1 MKKLKIIACM
11 FAIMLSAITL
21 VACGKDDEKVTI
33 KSASI
38 ENLNEFYCIDE
49 TIDWDSIKVT
59 VNYSN
64 NTSKVLDKG
73 EFDIETKD
81 AKSDTKWI
89 LTTDGLKNET
99 AGNMTAKEYN
109 VKLTVIDES
118 YSKDLTVK
126 ICASENEAF
135 DIEMFN
141 KPNCITT
148 FENNTTKDNDGN
160 NVNGFKTV
168 ENAKYYVGDDNAFDV
183 TPSYVLYRKGT
194 EQQSNYQIK
203 LDVKVLLNNIE
214 VGQEYYSYSNG
225 KIDFTD
231 LAIDKEFEIKVMP
244 KSFTKNIFNRDIEEV
259 SFNVSVKDGYNIYT
273 AKDLGMLSI
282 VPENLDYKLYS
293 RENTADIFYNTE
305 TKSYFSGKIAT
316 YWKNFLTN
324 NGYTNLQYVKGAFIH
339 NNISITSEDL
349 PSEFFI
355 TSDESTDGYATGKLR
370 DQLYIYSH
378 YMQDNFTLEGN
389 YFTVSTQDLP
399 VNGCVNNSGKE
410 ILTENGK
417 PSEFG
422 HTKLFDFVGY
432 QVHNDAEKINLES
445 NQKTVTVQNIN
456 TVGNTNGIISTEGVT
471 NEQIYACAGAIIM
484 FQNRAC
490 CANVDNVN
498 ISSSMIGWF
507 VDTTDGE
514 NNVLNPEKSHKQT
527 TTLNN
532 MNIKDCFNS
541 GLFLYGAQGGCEI
554 TNSTLTRFGG
564 PAIHAVSVHMSSDN
578 SKEERGTYVTFDDT
592 VEIENYVGGQ
602 EAWFN
607 LTQGAGAIAQ
617 QFQALD
623 ALFNAYGK
631 TILTDGKFNL
641 KVLFMDESY
650 LGAQN
655 KNLHGTI
662 NNYDFSDAY
671 LRTVNGKGA
680 PFIWTNGESDNL
692 GYIGQSGSSY
702 VINNLDGSMRTTALT
717 GNELN
722 LVYPA
727 GNAAVGIIVEL
738 KDFVPQA

>member
-1 MKKLKIIACM
+1 MKKLKMIVCM
-11 FAIMLSAITL
+11 LAMMLCSITL
-21 VACGKDDEKVTI
+21 VACGNDDKVITI
-33 KSASI
+33 KSATT
-38 ENLNEFYCIDE
+38 NLKEFYYVTDS
-49 TIDWDSIKVT
+49 IDWTKLSVT

-64 NTSKVLDKG
+64 NKSETLTNG

-81 AKSDTKWI
+81 AKAETKWI
-89 LTTDGLKNET
+89 LATDGLKNQL
-99 AGNMTAKEYN
+99 AGNMTAKTYN
-109 VKLTVIDES
+109 MTLTVIGSETT
-118 YSKDLTVK
+118 YPFTVK
-126 ICASENEAF
+126 VNKTEALVYEIGTF
-135 DIEMFN
+135 E
-141 KPNCITT
+141 KPNSIAT
-148 FENNTTKDNDGN
+148 FETNTTKDSSGT

-168 ENAKYYVGDDNAFDV
+168 ENAKYYVGDDNAFDI
-183 TPSYVLYRKGT
+183 TPTYTLYSKGT
-194 EQQSNYQIK
+194 NEQADYKID
-203 LDVKVLLNNIE
+203 LDVTVLLNNIV
-214 VGQEYYSYSNG
+214 VGQDYYSYSNG
-225 KIDFTD
+225 KIYFTD
-231 LAIDKEFEIKVMP
+231 LAVGNEFTIKIKP
-244 KSFTKNIFNRDIEEV
+244 TYFTTDRDGYEIEEV

-305 TKSYFSGKIAT
+305 TNSYFSGKIAT
-316 YWKNFLTN
+316 YWNTFLTN

-339 NNISITSEDL
+339 NNISITSADL

-355 TSDESTDGYATGKLR
+355 TSKESTDGYATGKLR

-378 YMQDNFTLEGN
+378 YMQDDFTLEGN
-389 YFTVSTQDLP
+389 YFTVSTKDLP

-432 QVHNDAEKINLES
+432 QVHNDDERIDLES

-456 TVGNTNGIISTEGVT
+456 TVGNTGGIISTENVT
-471 NEQIYACAGAIIM
+471 TEQIYACAGAIIM
-484 FQNRAC
+484 FQNLAC
-490 CANVDNVN
+490 SANVDNVN

-514 NNVLNPEKSHKQT
+514 NNVINPEKSHKQT

-554 TNSTLTRFGG
+554 KNSTLTRFGG
-564 PAIHAVSVHMSSDN
+564 PAIHAVSVHKSSDN
-578 SKEERGTYVTFDDT
+578 SQEERGTNVTFDDT

-607 LTQGAGAIAQ
+607 LTQGAGAIAT

-631 TILTDGKFNL
+631 TILKDSKFNL

-662 NNYDFSDAY
+662 NNYNYANTT
-671 LRTVNGKGA
+671 LRYVNSLGA

-692 GYIGQSGSSY
+692 GYIYQNGSSY
-702 VINNLDGSMRTTALT
+702 QINNLDNSMRTTSLT